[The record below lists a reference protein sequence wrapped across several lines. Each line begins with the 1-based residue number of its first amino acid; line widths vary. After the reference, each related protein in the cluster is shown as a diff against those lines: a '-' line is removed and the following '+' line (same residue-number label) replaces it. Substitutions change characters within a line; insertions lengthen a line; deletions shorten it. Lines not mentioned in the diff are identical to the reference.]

1 MKTRQDPY
9 SYPEK
14 EQLLLDYKNDHITK
28 TADLPEDK
36 HFAELLT
43 ESGLKVN
50 ENGIYQEF
58 KTGGIRKISNFLNI
72 EYLFNKMQGNQK
84 FRFLKIDD
92 IIFKLSP
99 EDLVNRQNFRKLL
112 LSANYNL
119 SCSKQQFNKLV
130 NIIIKMDNGKNI
142 NDTTG
147 YGRIADH
154 IYNFGYK
161 ILVNNVLRDFVPTI
175 WLGKKGYYLNKTDM
189 LHVTDEPFDPSE
201 LWNTFF
207 KLYGMQAVL
216 IIGFAVASLF
226 FQEYMKKEK
235 KFPLLYI
242 KAGSGRGKTGLT
254 ELIENLFGIKHPFS
268 NINCSSNSTKI
279 GIESKSILLNNL
291 PLILNELTEK
301 KFEFIKSRYDGQ
313 GSVKYSGF
321 KPGNISERSVN
332 GSTIITTVVEP
343 KDKQIISRCVFVNLD
358 DIEMNETAFEQAR
371 TLSKKWA
378 SFTCTVL
385 KNISFGDLI
394 TQIKQVKEKIHC
406 SGVQPRISDNYSII
420 GGCFLAFKSLLTG
433 RNDLPDVEKLKNFLL
448 GEMKKTENFLNP
460 LIYFLRELERLSEC
474 KISHRYITQDENYLY
489 FNFNGVWSLIS
500 QAYKAKY
507 LPFITSSNIRNLLK
521 KSRYIAHYG
530 SNFEANAKN
539 SAGEPVTAFLKH
551 IKDTS
556 RRCFVLIKSELPC
569 YYS

>member
-130 NIIIKMDNGKNI
+130 NIIIKMDNGKII

-154 IYNFGYK
+154 IYNFGNK

-189 LHVTDEPFDPSE
+189 LNVTDEPFDPSE
-201 LWNTFF
+201 F
-207 KLYGMQAVL
+207 
-216 IIGFAVASLF
+216 
-226 FQEYMKKEK
+226 
-235 KFPLLYI
+235 
-242 KAGSGRGKTGLT
+242 
-254 ELIENLFGIKHPFS
+254 
-268 NINCSSNSTKI
+268 
-279 GIESKSILLNNL
+279 
-291 PLILNELTEK
+291 
-301 KFEFIKSRYDGQ
+301 
-313 GSVKYSGF
+313 
-321 KPGNISERSVN
+321 
-332 GSTIITTVVEP
+332 
-343 KDKQIISRCVFVNLD
+343 
-358 DIEMNETAFEQAR
+358 
-371 TLSKKWA
+371 
-378 SFTCTVL
+378 
-385 KNISFGDLI
+385 
-394 TQIKQVKEKIHC
+394 
-406 SGVQPRISDNYSII
+406 
-420 GGCFLAFKSLLTG
+420 
-433 RNDLPDVEKLKNFLL
+433 
-448 GEMKKTENFLNP
+448 
-460 LIYFLRELERLSEC
+460 
-474 KISHRYITQDENYLY
+474 
-489 FNFNGVWSLIS
+489 
-500 QAYKAKY
+500 
-507 LPFITSSNIRNLLK
+507 
-521 KSRYIAHYG
+521 
-530 SNFEANAKN
+530 
-539 SAGEPVTAFLKH
+539 
-551 IKDTS
+551 
-556 RRCFVLIKSELPC
+556 
-569 YYS
+569 